1 LRIAR
6 RERRVHLCVFSATKF
21 SLAGYDTAMPETI
34 ASLLREGAVFI
45 FFLMW
50 VIFLG
55 FRKM

>member
-1 LRIAR
+1 
-6 RERRVHLCVFSATKF
+6 
-21 SLAGYDTAMPETI
+21 MPETI

-50 VIFLG
+50 VVFLG